1 MSAIS
6 PDYEWPNCWIRG
18 EISIS
23 EIESDAVMK
32 ATQACPFRSGKPSKS
47 LFSDTDY
54 VCTHSAIRSKEDVEG
69 AKIKYGG
76 LMVGGGVDDFKT
88 FCVPVDMHLTSLGEP
103 SALVIEGQ
111 SRFVEE
117 SLQLPL
123 SWRTYIAGLL
133 GSGQK

>member
-18 EISIS
+18 EMSIRG
-23 EIESDAVMK
+23 IEGDTVRQ
-32 ATQACPFRSGKPSKS
+32 ATQTCPFRIGKSSGS

-54 VCTHSAIRSKEDVEG
+54 VCTHPAIRSKEDVEG
-69 AKIKYGG
+69 AKIRYGG

-88 FCVPVDMHLTSLGEP
+88 FCAPVDMHLTSIGES

-111 SRFVEE
+111 SMFVEE
-117 SLQLPL
+117 RPQLPPF
-123 SWRTYIAGLL
+123 WRTYVAGLL